1 MIVRLV
7 KMIFKPDKMNDF
19 DKIFDGSKEKIR
31 SFDGCLFL
39 ELLRSEK
46 EPNVYFTYSKWES
59 EEKLE
64 NYRSSELFI
73 LTWSDTKMLFQ
84 EKPEA
89 YSLNSLFLAE

>member
-1 MIVRLV
+1 MT
-7 KMIFKPDKMNDF
+7 FKPDKIDDF
-19 DKIFDGSKEKIR
+19 DKIFDGSKEKIK
-31 SFDGCLFL
+31 SFDGCLSL
-39 ELLRSEK
+39 ELLRSGK

-73 LTWSDTKMLFQ
+73 LTWSDTKILFK

-89 YSLNSLFLAE
+89 YSLNSLFLAK